1 MKTIFHSGL
10 ATALLLG
17 AFSVQ
22 AATATTG
29 TAATAKTATTTGA
42 GTSTSTTTGA
52 TVLPYAVPPQQEAD
66 KPLMTTSGNSCR
78 CAVAENSGGACM
90 ILMRTNSGDWIAKN
104 APQTRMRSSND
115 GRYYDTPFA
124 VAASACAGHN
134 VNPASVQVHWLDRGS
149 AILEW
154 K

>member
-1 MKTIFHSGL
+1 MKMSIHSGL
-10 ATALLLG
+10 AAAVLLS

-22 AATATTG
+22 AATT
-29 TAATAKTATTTGA
+29 TAAATVAKTATTTA
-42 GTSTSTTTGA
+42 TGTSATTA
-52 TVLPYAVPPQQEAD
+52 PTVMPYALPPQQEAD
-66 KPLMTTSGNSCR
+66 KEMMTTSGNSCR

-134 VNPASVQVHWLDRGS
+134 VNPAGVKVHWLDRGS

-154 K
+154 R